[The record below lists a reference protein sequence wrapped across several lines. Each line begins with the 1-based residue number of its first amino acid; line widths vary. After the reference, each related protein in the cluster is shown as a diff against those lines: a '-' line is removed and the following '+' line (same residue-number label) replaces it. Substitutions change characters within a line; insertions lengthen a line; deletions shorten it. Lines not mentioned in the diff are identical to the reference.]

1 VGAAPATPK
10 VLHRRT
16 NGTRAGASFPPATG
30 WACEIVWSAT
40 LFGAGFHAKAAAPGQ
55 QAFVI
60 ARSPKVDHPPL
71 VPPKPD
77 PDLMAA
83 ARTLVRALRDAGWQP
98 VSRGDRWYAQR
109 FVWAGEQDPQ
119 PLP

>member
-1 VGAAPATPK
+1 
-10 VLHRRT
+10 
-16 NGTRAGASFPPATG
+16 
-30 WACEIVWSAT
+30 
-40 LFGAGFHAKAAAPGQ
+40 
-55 QAFVI
+55 VI

-98 VSRGDRWYAQR
+98 VSCGNRWYAQR

-119 PLP
+119 PLPSSCPAPPPTRPRRSRGPRA